1 MEANPFHV
9 PEDEEVFALRDE
21 EAARKKQEKERAKTL
36 HVWEK
41 GVKPRASAS
50 LLTGDLGLDE
60 ASAAQQS
67 KLNLVAAATRDRRK
81 EKENM
86 ADFIAKK
93 REMFLVQM
101 SLDTKRAE
109 IRKLEE
115 RAQQREEALRKS
127 EQMLEEDAL
136 RFDQFLKDNDQKA
149 VQAIKK
155 AEAETKAKA
164 EKVQE
169 IKKLNMQITQIKSE
183 MSKFEEQLED
193 CRKYKDFLDRLTPPE
208 WFEEQARLRE
218 ERRVARKTKK
228 LQARQEELNQQAA
241 EAQAAAEAAAEAE
254 KAKRG
259 RRSRKER
266 EAEEAAAANKPGIQA
281 KILTLDD
288 ISEDEEPEEDKEVPM
303 YFTKPQQLLD
313 LFTALE
319 ESNLFLIQNSQ
330 ETEAALEELKTKFS
344 DTKIRMDTDSSSLE
358 SQIEVLRSSIQI
370 EEEKGLSLHERAGKH
385 QGVQAQEKTLSELNK
400 KVAEVYRAIFGEADT
415 SLGTLQMLTNIEAK
429 LEELLSVIGAMP
441 PGEVEAAEKQKEK
454 ERRTRVR
461 ELKAEQAQA
470 AQEERIQRSIRR
482 SQEPVKKRVGK
493 PEMFRSYLQVRK
505 KKVTSDDANKLDEE
519 DDINFYLGE
528 SYSLT

>member
-1 MEANPFHV
+1 
-9 PEDEEVFALRDE
+9 
-21 EAARKKQEKERAKTL
+21 
-36 HVWEK
+36 
-41 GVKPRASAS
+41 
-50 LLTGDLGLDE
+50 
-60 ASAAQQS
+60 
-67 KLNLVAAATRDRRK
+67 
-81 EKENM
+81 
-86 ADFIAKK
+86 
-93 REMFLVQM
+93 
-101 SLDTKRAE
+101 
-109 IRKLEE
+109 
-115 RAQQREEALRKS
+115 
-127 EQMLEEDAL
+127 
-136 RFDQFLKDNDQKA
+136 
-149 VQAIKK
+149 
-155 AEAETKAKA
+155 
-164 EKVQE
+164 
-169 IKKLNMQITQIKSE
+169 
-183 MSKFEEQLED
+183 
-193 CRKYKDFLDRLTPPE
+193 
-208 WFEEQARLRE
+208 
-218 ERRVARKTKK
+218 
-228 LQARQEELNQQAA
+228 
-241 EAQAAAEAAAEAE
+241 
-254 KAKRG
+254 
-259 RRSRKER
+259 
-266 EAEEAAAANKPGIQA
+266 
-281 KILTLDD
+281 
-288 ISEDEEPEEDKEVPM
+288 M